1 MKGIDINR
9 LRHVISGFKDA
20 KVLVVGD
27 LILDRFIWGT
37 VKRISPEAPVP
48 VVKISSEST
57 MMGGASNVANNI
69 RALGATALITGIVGD
84 DIAGSEFL
92 QLLKQHGMNSD
103 GIILNKKRPTI
114 VKTRI
119 IAQHQQVVRTDKE
132 FVDNI
137 KSAEAKKILTYIKS
151 NVREISAIVISD
163 YGKGIVTRYLVKQI
177 INLNKEFNYPIIVDP
192 IPEHFAYYKN
202 ATMITPNNHEAGES
216 LRTEI
221 KDEQSLAR
229 IGKNLLKLSQA
240 NSILITC
247 GEEGM
252 SLFERD
258 GKIINISTVA
268 KEVFDVTGAGDTVVG
283 ALALCL
289 GNKASMCEA
298 AHIANHAAGIVVGKI
313 GTATV
318 SIDELEKSLE

>member
-1 MKGIDINR
+1 MKGVDINQ
-9 LRHVISGFKDA
+9 LRRVIAGFKST

-27 LILDRFIWGT
+27 LMLDRFVWGN
-37 VKRISPEAPVP
+37 VERISPEAPVP

-69 RALGATALITGIVGD
+69 RALGAEALITGIIGD
-84 DIAGSEFL
+84 DIAGEEFL
-92 QLLKQHGMNSD
+92 QMVKKQGINED
-103 GIILNKKRPTI
+103 GIILSKKRTTI

-132 FVDNI
+132 FVSQIN
-137 KSAEAKKILTYIKS
+137 SGEAKKILAYIKS
-151 NVREISAIVISD
+151 NMRKISAIVISD

-177 INLNKEFNYPIIVDP
+177 IKLNMEFNYPIIVDP
-192 IPEHFAYYKN
+192 IPSHFTYYKN
-202 ATMITPNNHEAGES
+202 VTMITPNNHEAGES
-216 LRTEI
+216 IKTEI

-229 IGKNLLKLSQA
+229 VGKNLLKLLQV
-240 NSILITC
+240 NSILITR
-247 GEEGM
+247 GEKGI

-258 GKIINISTVA
+258 GKVVNIPTVA

-289 GNKASMCEA
+289 GNKASMYESA
-298 AHIANHAAGIVVGKI
+298 YIANHAAGIVVGKL

-318 SIDELEKSLE
+318 SMDELEKSLE